1 MEQAL
6 QNRYVEL
13 SPAEH
18 RCLPADWS
26 RKRSLTL
33 KESARKEGQKDSCS
47 AHLHMTDSMRVIGI
61 YSILEPAYTHH
72 TFAP

>member
-6 QNRYVEL
+6 QNWYVEL

-26 RKRSLTL
+26 K
-33 KESARKEGQKDSCS
+33 KFFN
-47 AHLHMTDSMRVIGI
+47 
-61 YSILEPAYTHH
+61 P
-72 TFAP
+72 